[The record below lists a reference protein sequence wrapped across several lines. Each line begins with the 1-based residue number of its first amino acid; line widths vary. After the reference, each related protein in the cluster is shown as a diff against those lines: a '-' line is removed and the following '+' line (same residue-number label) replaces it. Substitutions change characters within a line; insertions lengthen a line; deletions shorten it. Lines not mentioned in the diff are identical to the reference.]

1 MLLRSGAARVPRG
14 YALVKPVVD
23 RIAGAA
29 LLVLLAPVLGC
40 VALVLKCTSEGPVF
54 YSQVRLGHRGRPF
67 RIHKFRTMTHCCEDQ
82 TGPVWSLA
90 GDPRITRVGRWLR
103 DTHLDE
109 LPQLWNVVRG
119 EMSLIGPRPERPE
132 IASRI
137 ER

>member
-1 MLLRSGAARVPRG
+1 MEDSRDMLLRSGAARVPRG

-82 TGPVWSLA
+82 TGPVWSSQQCVMVRNLWMRN
-90 GDPRITRVGRWLR
+90 GRPRC
-103 DTHLDE
+103 
-109 LPQLWNVVRG
+109 P
-119 EMSLIGPRPERPE
+119 
-132 IASRI
+132 SRTC
-137 ER
+137 E